1 MKRLLVILLLLLPA
15 AAFGYRDY
23 RGVNLDSLERIVA
36 KWPWSRVEKASREE
50 VNEYAVCVDQLSRGY
65 STIDPARSQYYA
77 RIFLNLGYRF
87 NSGNGV
93 YQGAVRLGD
102 HFRAQKQYDSAA
114 VYYGKAIKA
123 IDMKIAAG
131 DDEARIDDD
140 RSRLYGS
147 LGNLYA
153 EQDSLAKAFEY
164 YVLADEIFQKYGWL
178 ESSAILHQ
186 NSGFIWMDVGE
197 PEKALPE
204 FERALQLGT
213 QAQDSLIVAGARL
226 GLGTYYQAI
235 GKTARALE
243 EVTAAYEYYNEHS
256 MEESLALKDSL
267 AIMNAAH
274 EELYRNARTMAI
286 GACLLL
292 ILAAIAGIVLAR
304 LSKTKKEL
312 TETAAVLDETIEE
325 LRPEEV
331 TATAETVHMAKRE
344 KEVARLIMDG
354 KTTKEI
360 AYEMGV
366 GEQTV
371 FWYRKRLYAKLNV
384 HSAVQFTSE
393 MQRLGLDR

>member
-1 MKRLLVILLLLLPA
+1 
-15 AAFGYRDY
+15 
-23 RGVNLDSLERIVA
+23 
-36 KWPWSRVEKASREE
+36 
-50 VNEYAVCVDQLSRGY
+50 
-65 STIDPARSQYYA
+65 
-77 RIFLNLGYRF
+77 
-87 NSGNGV
+87 
-93 YQGAVRLGD
+93 
-102 HFRAQKQYDSAA
+102 
-114 VYYGKAIKA
+114 
-123 IDMKIAAG
+123 
-131 DDEARIDDD
+131 
-140 RSRLYGS
+140 
-147 LGNLYA
+147 
-153 EQDSLAKAFEY
+153 
-164 YVLADEIFQKYGWL
+164 
-178 ESSAILHQ
+178 
-186 NSGFIWMDVGE
+186 
-197 PEKALPE
+197 
-204 FERALQLGT
+204 
-213 QAQDSLIVAGARL
+213 
-226 GLGTYYQAI
+226 
-235 GKTARALE
+235 
-243 EVTAAYEYYNEHS
+243 
-256 MEESLALKDSL
+256 
-267 AIMNAAH
+267 
-274 EELYRNARTMAI
+274 MAI

>member
-1 MKRLLVILLLLLPA
+1 MKRLIVILFLLLPV

-23 RGVNLDSLERIVA
+23 RGVNLDSLERVVA
-36 KWPWSRVEKASREE
+36 QWPWSRVEKASREE
-50 VNEYAVCVDQLSRGY
+50 VNEYAICVDQLSRGY

-77 RIFLNLGYRF
+77 HIFLNLGYRF

-93 YQGAVRLGD
+93 YQGAIRLGD
-102 HFRAQKQYDSAA
+102 HFRAQEQYDSAA
-114 VYYGKAIKA
+114 VYYGKALEA
-123 IDMKIAAG
+123 IDMKVAAG
-131 DDEARIDDD
+131 DDEALIDDD

-164 YVLADEIFQKYGWL
+164 YALADEIFQKYGWL

-186 NSGFIWMDVGE
+186 NSGFIWIDAGE
-197 PEKALPE
+197 PEKARPE
-204 FERALQLGT
+204 FEKALQLGT

-226 GLGTYYQAI
+226 GLGTYYQAV
-235 GKTARALE
+235 GKTDRALE

-256 MEESLALKDSL
+256 MEEPLALKDSL

-274 EELYRNARTMAI
+274 EKLYRNARTMAI

-292 ILAAIAGIVLAR
+292 ILAALAGIVLVR
-304 LSKTKKEL
+304 LSKTKKDL
-312 TETAAVLDETIEE
+312 TATAEVLDETIEE
-325 LRPEEV
+325 LRPEEG
-331 TATAETVHMAKRE
+331 TITQQSVHLAKRE
-344 KEVARLIMDG
+344 KEVARLIMEG

-360 AYEMGV
+360 ASEMGV
-366 GEQTV
+366 NEQTV

-384 HSAVQFTSE
+384 HSAVQLTSE
-393 MQRLGLDR
+393 MQKLGLDQ